1 MKVDEDGWVVL
12 FADEEKEEEKV
23 GKPFVTKPVVTP
35 EPTPEPQDGWVD
47 LNLTGDEGKAVEI
60 DKEQESVGSKE
71 DEAFWHPFARQVIGT
86 GLTSAARVRPV
97 DRILKRSTL
106 RTVDDLYNSVNE
118 VIPLGTKI
126 DLEDQ
131 FLGDPKSTVEEVS
144 SNMLS
149 WIMSF
154 AGPGG
159 VVAGGVK

>member
-12 FADEEKEEEKV
+12 FADDEEKEEKEV
-23 GKPFVTKPVVTP
+23 GKPFVTKPVATP
-35 EPTPEPQDGWVD
+35 TPTPEPQDGWVD

-60 DKEQESVGSKE
+60 EEERESVGSKE
-71 DEAFWHPFARQVIGT
+71 DEAFWHPFARQVIGI
-86 GLTSAARVRPV
+86 GLTSASRVRPV

-126 DLEDQ
+126 DLEDK
-131 FLGDPKSTVEEVS
+131 FLDDPKSTVEEVS

-154 AGPGG
+154 AGPG
-159 VVAGGVK
+159 AW